1 MLFVRL
7 CLPLLLLAACAP
19 APLTPTSGATDSG
32 AMASSSPAPVL
43 SLPGNAADPAA
54 LAITGNELA
63 LSKAQYQPGESLEV
77 RFAIMPK
84 DKLDAQAWVGLVPT
98 DVPHGKGADNA
109 LYRMAYAELGPH
121 HQGTLVFDVPETPG
135 KYDLRM
141 HDRGENGR
149 ELIYVTFEV
158 VGEHKPLVGNQ
169 MEISKTVFRPGEE
182 ITLRVSIKGEDKRD
196 ESAWVGIV
204 PAVVPHGDEKV
215 NDQYNL
221 GYQYLGKYLLGTM
234 RFKAPTVPGDYTF
247 RLHDT
252 DTDGREL
259 AFLPFQVIANP

>member
-1 MLFVRL
+1 MLRL
-7 CLPLLLLAACAP
+7 SLLLLLISACAP
-19 APLTPTSGATDSG
+19 APLAPTPAPSASGVVS
-32 AMASSSPAPVL
+32 ASPSPAPAL
-43 SLPGNAADPAA
+43 SLPGAPVDTSA
-54 LAITGNELA
+54 LAIARNELA
-63 LSKAQYQPGESLEV
+63 LSKAQYKPGESLEV

-169 MEISKTVFRPGEE
+169 MEIDKTVFRPGEE
-182 ITLRVSIKGEDKRD
+182 ITVRVSIKAEDKRD

-204 PAVVPHGDEKV
+204 PAVIPHGDEKV

-234 RFKAPTVPGDYTF
+234 RFTAPAVAGEYTF

-259 AFLPFQVIANP
+259 AFLPFQVIAAP